1 MADDATPTAADS
13 SPYQPAPTEN
23 LFGCAIFP
31 NIAENAAELP
41 SAQPFP
47 HDVYTN
53 RLHNQTDYQGLNPS
67 DRWDNR
73 RNGVYTKL

>member
-1 MADDATPTAADS
+1 MPEVLLE
-13 SPYQPAPTEN
+13 PAPQQSHPRN

-31 NIAENAAELP
+31 NIVENAAELP
-41 SAQPFP
+41 SAQPFS
-47 HDVYTN
+47 HDVSTN
-53 RLHNQTDYQGLNPS
+53 RLHNPTDCQGLNPS